1 MNTRGDITLI
11 KAFLLRHGHTE
22 QELENLERDE
32 MINLYEKDTRTQT
45 LNFLHFIDED
55 SYAVKSTLDEADIGD
70 LKTQVRENADN
81 TFMLIEL
88 IREGFNHFS
97 YSDIADIL
105 TMNVKNISVH
115 KLQRILRIAYR
126 EFQETL
132 LDRIAKHLKGMP
144 IEEYKTI
151 LNFYEKNRDDI
162 ARLKKTIAEL
172 TDETKRRQIV
182 DMARLKLLVIKDFMP
197 KNIFNETYK
206 EYLNNIPEKLNLVA
220 EIRQLTG
227 MYSKNHLKNIPYEEL
242 EILKERILE
251 DKRRDERDQK
261 VYAQYIQM
269 LEESM
274 YGSDEQ
280 EFSSACIKII
290 TTSNQAQLAM
300 VMDYLSAKNPVFLNR
315 FHSLLRD
322 FKKNLK
328 H

>member
-1 MNTRGDITLI
+1 
-11 KAFLLRHGHTE
+11 
-22 QELENLERDE
+22 
-32 MINLYEKDTRTQT
+32 
-45 LNFLHFIDED
+45 
-55 SYAVKSTLDEADIGD
+55 
-70 LKTQVRENADN
+70 
-81 TFMLIEL
+81 
-88 IREGFNHFS
+88 
-97 YSDIADIL
+97 
-105 TMNVKNISVH
+105 
-115 KLQRILRIAYR
+115 
-126 EFQETL
+126 
-132 LDRIAKHLKGMP
+132 
-144 IEEYKTI
+144 
-151 LNFYEKNRDDI
+151 
-162 ARLKKTIAEL
+162 
-172 TDETKRRQIV
+172 
-182 DMARLKLLVIKDFMP
+182 MARLKLLVVKDFMP

-227 MYSKNHLKNIPYEEL
+227 MYSKNYLKNIPYEEL

-315 FHSLLRD
+315 FDSLLRD

>member
-1 MNTRGDITLI
+1 MNIRGDITLI

-55 SYAVKSTLDEADIGD
+55 SYAVKSTL
-70 LKTQVRENADN
+70 
-81 TFMLIEL
+81 
-88 IREGFNHFS
+88 EGGFYHFS

-132 LDRIAKHLKGMP
+132 LDQIAKHLKGMP

-182 DMARLKLLVIKDFMP
+182 DMARLKLLVVKDFMP
-197 KNIFNETYK
+197 KNIFNETYE
-206 EYLNNIPEKLNLVA
+206 EYLSCN
-220 EIRQLTG
+220 
-227 MYSKNHLKNIPYEEL
+227 
-242 EILKERILE
+242 
-251 DKRRDERDQK
+251 
-261 VYAQYIQM
+261 
-269 LEESM
+269 
-274 YGSDEQ
+274 
-280 EFSSACIKII
+280 
-290 TTSNQAQLAM
+290 
-300 VMDYLSAKNPVFLNR
+300 
-315 FHSLLRD
+315 
-322 FKKNLK
+322 
-328 H
+328 